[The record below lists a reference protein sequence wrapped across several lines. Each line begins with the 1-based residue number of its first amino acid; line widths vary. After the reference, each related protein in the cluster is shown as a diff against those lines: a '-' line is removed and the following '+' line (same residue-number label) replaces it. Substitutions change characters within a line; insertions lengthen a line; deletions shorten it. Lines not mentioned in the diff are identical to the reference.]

1 VVTTD
6 QVILAAIGTV
16 IVILVIAGIVRAMGR
31 RQAPQTGFGAG
42 GTATVPL
49 GTRGIAKTAIARTGV
64 VLAAGEEWT
73 ASARDGA
80 EIAPGQQVVV
90 VGQDGLTI
98 IVEPGTPGSGTQG

>member
-16 IVILVIAGIVRAMGR
+16 IVIFVIVGIVRAIAR
-31 RQAPQTGFGAG
+31 RRTPQTSFGAG

-49 GTRGIAKTAIARTGV
+49 GTRGFAKTAIARTGV

-73 ASARDGA
+73 ARSHDGA
-80 EIAPGQQVVV
+80 EIAAGQQVSV
-90 VGQDGLTI
+90 VGQEGLTI
-98 IVEPGTPGSGTQG
+98 IVEPGSPGSRTQG